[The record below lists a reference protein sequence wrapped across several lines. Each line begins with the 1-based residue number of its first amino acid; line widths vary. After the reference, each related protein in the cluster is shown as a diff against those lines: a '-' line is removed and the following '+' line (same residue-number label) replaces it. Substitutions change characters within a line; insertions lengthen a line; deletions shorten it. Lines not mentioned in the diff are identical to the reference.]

1 MGTEKSPLF
10 FLTYEHASLEFL
22 YGEKTSRSRQSN
34 FIFLKLFG
42 SLITLLENRSI
53 YLSKILP
60 TLGKGKARLVG
71 LAPLKPE

>member
-42 SLITLLENRSI
+42 SLITTMITCTMFRRAEI
-53 YLSKILP
+53 DVFGHPVPYHEGI
-60 TLGKGKARLVG
+60 G
-71 LAPLKPE
+71 